1 MRVYSKTY
9 GCTMNQGDTELML
22 GRLKKAGHE
31 IVQDLE
37 ESDIVIVNTCAVKRT
52 TLNRVLYRL
61 KELHR
66 KENKKVI
73 VAGCLPLIDLKKIEE
88 IGEFEGIISCLTLDA
103 IEEVVERITQGESG
117 IKKIEGESEK
127 TEASRFRIG
136 RTSAPMPIAE
146 GCLSDCSYCCVK
158 FARGKLRSFQ
168 PDKIIRAIKRELEA
182 GRKEMY
188 ITSQD
193 TAAYGFDIGTSL
205 PELLEKIS
213 SIQEKFRA
221 RVGMMNPKQAKQITP
236 ELLEAY
242 DSTKI
247 YKFLHLPV
255 QSGNDQVLNEM
266 RRGYLVEDFEE
277 IVKAFREKFQNLY
290 LATDVI
296 VGFPEESEKA
306 FQDSCKLIKRI
317 KPDKINLTRFT
328 PMPGTDAKEMEQ
340 IRSEEKK
347 RRSKKMADIHHEISY
362 EKNQTYTGQEFE
374 ALVTKKGKKG
384 GYMAR
389 LPNYKPIIV
398 KRATPGEFIKVKITE
413 AKPTYLLGD
422 AIEVEK

>member
-1 MRVYSKTY
+1 
-9 GCTMNQGDTELML
+9 MNQGDTELML

-37 ESDIVIVNTCAVKRT
+37 ESDIAILNTCAVKRT

-61 KELHR
+61 KKLHR
-66 KENKKVI
+66 NENKKVI
-73 VAGCLPLIDLKKIEE
+73 VAGCLPLIDLEKIEE
-88 IGEFEGIISCLTLDA
+88 IGEFEGIISCLSLDS
-103 IEEVVERITQGESG
+103 IEEVVDRIAQGESG
-117 IKKIEGESEK
+117 IKKVKGESKK
-127 TEASRFRIG
+127 TEGSRFRTGKI
-136 RTSAPMPIAE
+136 SAPIPIAE

-158 FARGKLRSFQ
+158 FARGSLRSFE
-168 PDKIIRAIKRELEA
+168 PDRIIGEIKRELKA

-188 ITSQD
+188 ITTQD
-193 TAAYGFDIGTSL
+193 TAAYGSDIGTNL

-213 SIQEKFRA
+213 SIQEKFKV
-221 RVGMMNPKQAKQITP
+221 RVGMMNPKQAMQITP

-247 YKFLHLPV
+247 YKFLHLPI

-266 RRGYLVEDFEE
+266 RRGYSVEDFEE
-277 IVKAFREKFQNLY
+277 IVKSFREKFQNLY

-296 VGFPEESEKA
+296 VGFPGESEKA
-306 FQDSCKLIKRI
+306 FQDSCELIKRI

-340 IRSEEKK
+340 VRSEEKK
-347 RRSKKMADIHHEISY
+347 RRSKEMTDIHRKISY
-362 EKNQTYTGQEFE
+362 EKNKVFTGQEFE

-389 LPNYKPIIV
+389 LPNYKPVIV
-398 KRATPGEFIKVKITE
+398 ERAKPGEFIRVKITE

-422 AIEVEK
+422 IIEVKE